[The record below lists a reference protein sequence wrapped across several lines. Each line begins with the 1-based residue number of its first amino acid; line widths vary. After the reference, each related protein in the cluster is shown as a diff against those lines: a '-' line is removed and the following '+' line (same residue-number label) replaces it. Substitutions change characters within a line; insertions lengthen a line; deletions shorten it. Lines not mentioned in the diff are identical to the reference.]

1 MRITMI
7 IAVLLIGVLLIL
19 TVCAKPVP
27 APAPTAPTPAT
38 GPAAFVTSDLKV
50 TPLQVDP
57 GTTATFSVIVTNTGG
72 QTGTYKVV
80 LKIDDVIHKTQDVT
94 LAGGASQKVT
104 FNVTAFEKAGPYIFS
119 IDQLSLHLVIEP

>member
-1 MRITMI
+1 MI